1 MSITAGWMSTV
12 GGLDVHREQIT
23 FDYVDTV
30 TGEVACGQIGSAD
43 RRRLAV

>member
-1 MSITAGWMSTV
+1 MSIHC
-12 GGLDVHREQIT
+12 GLDVHRRRVGYPPGEIT